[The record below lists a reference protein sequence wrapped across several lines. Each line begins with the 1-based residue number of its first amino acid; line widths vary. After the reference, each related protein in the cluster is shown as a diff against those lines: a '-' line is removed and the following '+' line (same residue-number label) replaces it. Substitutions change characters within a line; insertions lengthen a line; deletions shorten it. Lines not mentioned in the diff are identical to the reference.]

1 MKAIPLIAAAVVL
14 TGVSACLP
22 PAQQTS
28 GTAAYGSPNR
38 YGYQG
43 SQTDPSGQIGRPSA
57 APDGAI
63 AQALAPQPN
72 AGAVNQLNA
81 PGAPPVGSVGT
92 VATTPILPSVGNSA
106 TRPADTGINPNLATV
121 PPAPPTAPTVTDTPK
136 PKPPQTGTTSKPID
150 PPVAS
155 KPKDDY
161 PYGIPVPGKD
171 GMVYS
176 PYDKEAGYVDV
187 RNMKPGA
194 LVEDPYTKK
203 LFRVP

>member
-1 MKAIPLIAAAVVL
+1 MKPISIVVAAVVL
-14 TGVSACLP
+14 SGVSSCLP

-28 GTAAYGSPNR
+28 GTAAYGPSNR
-38 YGYQG
+38 YGYRG
-43 SQTDPSGQIGRPSA
+43 SVTDPSGQLGAPSA
-57 APDGAI
+57 GPDGAI
-63 AQALAPQPN
+63 AQALSAQPGSGTL
-72 AGAVNQLNA
+72 AQQGTM
-81 PGAPPVGSVGT
+81 GAPPAGATGSSVT
-92 VATTPILPSVGNSA
+92 SPILPTVGTA
-106 TRPADTGINPNLATV
+106 GRPADTGIDPHLSTV
-121 PPAPPTAPTVTDTPK
+121 PPAPVTGTREDIK
-136 PKPPQTGTTSKPID
+136 PKPPQTGTTSRPLD

-155 KPKDDY
+155 KAKQEY

-176 PYDKEAGYVDV
+176 PFDKEAGYVDV

>member
-1 MKAIPLIAAAVVL
+1 MKSIPLLVAAAVL

-22 PAQQTS
+22 PAPQAT
-28 GTAAYGSPNR
+28 GTAAYGGQNR
-38 YGYQG
+38 YGYRG
-43 SQTDPSGQIGRPSA
+43 SQTDPSGLLGAPSA

-63 AQALAPQPN
+63 AQAMAPQSTSGLQSQQNTGTVPP
-72 AGAVNQLNA
+72 AGA
-81 PGAPPVGSVGT
+81 GGST
-92 VATTPILPSVGNSA
+92 LSSPILPNVGDTAS
-106 TRPADTGINPNLATV
+106 RPADTGLNPRV
-121 PPAPPTAPTVTDTPK
+121 PTSPPPPPSLDPDK
-136 PKPPQTGTTSKPID
+136 PKTPQIGTTSKPVD

-176 PYDKEAGYVDV
+176 PFDKEAGYVDV